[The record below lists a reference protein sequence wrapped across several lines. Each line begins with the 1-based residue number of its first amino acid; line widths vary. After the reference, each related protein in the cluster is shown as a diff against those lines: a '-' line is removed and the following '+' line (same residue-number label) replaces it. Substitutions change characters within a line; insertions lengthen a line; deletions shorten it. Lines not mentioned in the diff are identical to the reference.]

1 MEATI
6 VGKIQ
11 RAFKAR
17 GFFLVKIHGS
27 EMQQAGLPDLI
38 GCCNGRFIGLEVK
51 DPGHAR
57 RDLCARS
64 ECATPLQLYTL
75 EEIRSAGGIG
85 VVVHSLA
92 EAEKVLDE
100 ACVPLPP
107 G

>member
-1 MEATI
+1 MEANI

-27 EMQQAGLPDLI
+27 EMQQSGLPDLI
-38 GCCNGRFIGLEVK
+38 GCCYGHFVGLEVK

-75 EEIRSAGGIG
+75 QEIRSAGGIG

-100 ACVPLPP
+100 LCALQLP